1 MFDYNCS
8 DFLWGCN
15 IDHSKS
21 LEGVSLTEITG
32 LEDIVV
38 FSFSKLDFVIV
49 RV

>member
-1 MFDYNCS
+1 MCLMLSLNMQS
-8 DFLWGCN
+8 LN